1 MTTELNVLKKISEN
15 EGKASVQ
22 LIARDLKLGSDY
34 IRYICGDL
42 LKKGLLKK
50 LNSRDWYGISQ
61 KGEKELERREGKKDK
76 KEFSQKFKAK
86 KLVKKKPVKK
96 KRVVSRIQPKKP
108 VKKEKAEK
116 QVRRKSIRK
125 HTYKEAFEELEK
137 RKKSSITSFFKK
149 LFRPKR
155 R

>member
-61 KGEKELERREGKKDK
+61 RGERELERREEKKDK
-76 KEFSQKFKAK
+76 KEFSQKFKVK

-96 KRVVSRIQPKKP
+96 KRVVKKRKP

>member
-61 KGEKELERREGKKDK
+61 RGEKELERREGKKDK
-76 KEFSQKFKAK
+76 K
-86 KLVKKKPVKK
+86 PTKK
-96 KRVVSRIQPKKP
+96 KRVVKKRKP

-125 HTYKEAFEELEK
+125 HTYKEAFEELEQ